1 MANNKKIR
9 LLNHLRWFYN
19 NRENIYTFRCSKRM
33 VAVAFFPLN
42 EKSWSIY
49 RSENL
54 YKYFDGNFSES
65 VDFLLRKLDKN
76 IHAKIKNNNL
86 RSIIFHKKI
95 GFKKNKNDE
104 FYSYFTRQKK

>member
-1 MANNKKIR
+1 
-9 LLNHLRWFYN
+9 
-19 NRENIYTFRCSKRM
+19 M